1 MSMTSEFQ
9 VEQIPQKGTWFFPK
23 WGQLAESKSW
33 NCDAFVNRLNRSK
46 DFEIRLMSALAGI
59 ICALEHLQL

>member
-1 MSMTSEFQ
+1 MSITSEFQ
-9 VEQIPQKGTWFFPK
+9 VEQIPQKATRFFAK
-23 WGQLAESKSW
+23 WGELARSISW

-46 DFEIRLMSALAGI
+46 DFEIRLMPALAGI